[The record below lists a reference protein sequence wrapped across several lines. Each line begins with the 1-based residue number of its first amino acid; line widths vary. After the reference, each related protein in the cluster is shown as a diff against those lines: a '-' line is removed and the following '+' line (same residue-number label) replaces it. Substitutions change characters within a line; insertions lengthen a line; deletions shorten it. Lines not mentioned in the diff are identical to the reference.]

1 MYIRGIMAFTITEV
15 LRRQITEPIC
25 ARRWYRLKKYFY
37 VLRPLLSVRW
47 LKRYQTTAPIGF
59 QKPLH
64 LPDDAPELLTAIDAL
79 LIKKRGAPEMGLAPQ
94 APILNRSIE
103 AGLRRLESAH
113 IEHIVRP
120 NVIDRLN
127 ALLHETVHRR

>member
-1 MYIRGIMAFTITEV
+1 MVPFEEILLRIETSAVGAMAETVSDNFANRV
-15 LRRQITEPIC
+15 
-25 ARRWYRLKKYFY
+25 
-37 VLRPLLSVRW
+37 
-47 LKRYQTTAPIGF
+47 